1 MASLSN
7 RKSSHGL
14 QTIDLTSEQ
23 AKRSVVVTNIASHT
37 TNNDI
42 ILHFNKG
49 KNGGGEIDNV
59 HTPKEGT
66 AVVTFGNSKGL

>member
-7 RKSSHGL
+7 QKSSHGL
-14 QTIDLTSEQ
+14 QTTDLTSEQ
-23 AKRSVVVTNIASHT
+23 AKRSVVVTNIASHI

-59 HTPKEGT
+59 HTPKDGT
-66 AVVTFGNSKGL
+66 VVVTFGNSRGL